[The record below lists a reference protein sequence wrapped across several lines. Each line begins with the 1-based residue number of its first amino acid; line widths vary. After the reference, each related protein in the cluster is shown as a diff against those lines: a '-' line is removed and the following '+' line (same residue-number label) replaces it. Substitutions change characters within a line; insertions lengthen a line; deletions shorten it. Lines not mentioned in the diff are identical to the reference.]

1 MVKGENMSYREK
13 KDYPS
18 LYDAFE
24 LGDRVKRTLKNKNG
38 EKTTYK
44 GIVLAIEEKGIE
56 IYWDTQN
63 GKYRPNN
70 MNIAFSHCELEE
82 IFKGS
87 NKYSPIEK
95 Y

>member
-1 MVKGENMSYREK
+1 MYDYKENKYD

-24 LGDRVKRTLKNKNG
+24 LGDRVKRTLKDKNG
-38 EKTTYK
+38 NNTTYK
-44 GIVLAIEEKGIE
+44 GIVLAIEENGIE

-70 MNIAFSHCELEE
+70 MNIAFSHCELDE
-82 IFKGS
+82 IFNVNK
-87 NKYSPIEK
+87 KYSLIEK
-95 Y
+95 D